1 MKHLVFLPPHS
12 LVLVFNYFF
21 YFLMLLYN
29 NSKVRKMLNYKY
41 GKIYKILCIKTGKC
55 YIGSTCKKYL
65 TTRLEE
71 HEKYA
76 AGYNKSLTSIQII
89 KNGNYKMSLVEEYQ
103 CENKTDL
110 LKRERYWYNYYKE
123 SQPDLCVNKNR
134 PILTEEEKQL
144 NRIKAL
150 KYINKKF
157 DKKCNDVEW
166 DLS

>member
-1 MKHLVFLPPHS
+1 
-12 LVLVFNYFF
+12 
-21 YFLMLLYN
+21 MLLYN

-76 AGYNKSLTSIQII
+76 AEYKKSLTSVDII
-89 KNGNYKMSLVEEYQ
+89 NNGNYKMSLIEKIQ

-110 LKRERYWYNYYKE
+110 LKRERYWFDYYKQK
-123 SQPDLCVNKNR
+123 QPELCVNKNR
-134 PILTEEEKQL
+134 PILTDKEKQI

-150 KYINKKF
+150 KYIN
-157 DKKCNDVEW
+157 NRYHNRQNELEW
-166 DLS
+166 DLT